1 MPIASID
8 TVLTYTTGD
17 QTSQNLENLTNNKH
31 LVAIYLIIIRIA
43 AIHSVDDISKFD
55 I

>member
-31 LVAIYLIIIRIA
+31 LVAIYNYYS
-43 AIHSVDDISKFD
+43 HSSYPFSG
-55 I
+55 